1 MKKFILILFATMIA
15 TFANAQLGF
24 GIKGGFTM
32 SKLSVNIG
40 DYADA
45 AQAGYQLGAF
55 VRLGKKLHLQP
66 EAYFTAKTGKLTFDY
81 TEVDPNNPD
90 GTISSSVEQQISL
103 KTIDVPVLIGYQI
116 AKLPTIKI
124 RIQAGPVASIVVNK
138 KFNVQ
143 FDGVDQPDGSSPLV
157 EDDFSNVNWAAQFG
171 AGIDFLFLTADIR
184 YELGLNNIYKAPE
197 TMPDDP
203 TMKNNVFFIS
213 VGWKIL

>member
-1 MKKFILILFATMIA
+1 MKKVFLILLATISA
-15 TFANAQLGF
+15 TLSYAQLGF

-197 TMPDDP
+197 TMTDDP

>member
-1 MKKFILILFATMIA
+1 MKKILLIAIVGLFA
-15 TFANAQLGF
+15 NLSYGQLGF
-24 GIKGGFTM
+24 GIKGAITM
-32 SKLSVNIG
+32 SKLSTDIK
-40 DYADA
+40 DYDEALK
-45 AQAGYQLGAF
+45 AGYQLGAF

-66 EAYFTAKTGKLTFDY
+66 EAYFTAKTGKLSFDY
-81 TEVDPNNPD
+81 TQVDPNNPN
-90 GTISSSVEQQISL
+90 GTITSSVEQQISL
-103 KTIDVPVLIGYQI
+103 KTIDVPILIGYQV
-116 AKLPTIKI
+116 AKLPTLKI

-143 FDGVDQPDGSSPLV
+143 FDGIDQEADASPIIK
-157 EDDFSNVNWAAQFG
+157 DDFSNINWAAQFG

-197 TMPDDP
+197 GVTDEP